1 MLELDYNQHLVS
13 TFLCLSGRFYWKSH
27 LLPLV
32 WSCASSKWEMAHF
45 LLHFPFKIHRECLA
59 VFKPSPDQKAQHRLN
74 PQPKG
79 SPVIQPSA
87 AALASLHWH
96 HKFYLFSESVTE
108 TLLPTSERTHN
119 FCWSFG
125 CLIMRNFSLY
135 GRTQAV
141 VSLAQEAKTFSNF
154 QPGRRG
160 VSLKSINQL
169 LGLRFWYPLWK
180 R

>member
-1 MLELDYNQHLVS
+1 MLVIPCPAFPALLEQMLELDYNQHLVS

-74 PQPKG
+74 PQPRG

-125 CLIMRNFSLY
+125 CLIMRNFSSYAEHKQWFL
-135 GRTQAV
+135 
-141 VSLAQEAKTFSNF
+141 
-154 QPGRRG
+154 
-160 VSLKSINQL
+160 
-169 LGLRFWYPLWK
+169 
-180 R
+180 

>member
-79 SPVIQPSA
+79 NPVIHSRA
-87 AALASLHWH
+87 AALASLQRRQ
-96 HKFYLFSESVTE
+96 V
-108 TLLPTSERTHN
+108 LLVFRICHRNSSAHIRENTHN

-125 CLIMRNFSLY
+125 CLIMRNFSSY
-135 GRTQAV
+135 GRAQAV
-141 VSLAQEAKTFSNF
+141 VSSAWQAKSFSNF

-160 VSLKSINQL
+160 VTLESINQL
-169 LGLRFWYPLWK
+169 GLRVWYPLWK